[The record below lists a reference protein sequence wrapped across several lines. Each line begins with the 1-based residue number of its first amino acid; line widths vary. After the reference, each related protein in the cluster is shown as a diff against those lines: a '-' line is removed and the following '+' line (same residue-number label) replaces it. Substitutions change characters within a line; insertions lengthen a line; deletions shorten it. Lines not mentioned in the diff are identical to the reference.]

1 MTENSSFL
9 SLNQA
14 AKAANKSPSTISK
27 YLKNG
32 KLSYFSKDENGY
44 KIDRSELMRVFPDAN
59 SKPIREKKDRTIANT
74 ENTTNEYID
83 LRVKAELSQ
92 EREKLQEKQIRV
104 LEDRGKDLQTER
116 DDWKEQAQ
124 TLLLQA
130 PTKTPEKPPE
140 APKRFLG
147 IFPRKTA

>member
-14 AKAANKSPSTISK
+14 AKAVNKSPSTISK

-32 KLSYFSKDENGY
+32 KLSYVSKDNYGY
-44 KIDRSELMRVFPDAN
+44 KIDRSELIRVFPDAN
-59 SKPIREKKDRTIANT
+59 SEPIREKKDRTIANT

-104 LEDRGKDLQTER
+104 LEDRVKELQTER

-130 PTKTPEKPPE
+130 PTKTPEKLPE
-140 APKRFLG
+140 PPKRFLG